1 MSTEKPIGSAKCT
14 CAPALKA
21 VFAHGDAMEPR
32 IQDGDALEVDTSQ
45 QRIIDGRVYTIYYEG
60 GERVK
65 RLFNSPGGGLLLRSD
80 SSNYPDIHVQPSDV
94 NYVRIIG
101 RVVHITGNGGL

>member
-1 MSTEKPIGSAKCT
+1 
-14 CAPALKA
+14 
-21 VFAHGDAMEPR
+21 MEPR

-45 QRIIDGRVYTIYYEG
+45 QQIIDGRVYTIYYEG
-60 GERVK
+60 GARVK
-65 RLFNSPGGGLLLRSD
+65 RLFNSPGGSLLLRSD

-94 NYVRIIG
+94 SYVRIIG